1 MSINW
6 KSVKVKQDT
15 GAERDFM
22 PRSVFDLIKDKNT
35 ILGETSGW
43 PLVPEFLDLLELLVD
58 YFFTCKMLEKGSFGH
73 NALEIFLIIFSYCDG
88 FSRWETHLICHFSYL
103 SSHPS
108 VSLSVVC
115 WLPYVRNH
123 TSSDHNFW
131 YSHVNWY
138 FLQFVLSFFFNFVFF
153 SGC

>member
-1 MSINW
+1 
-6 KSVKVKQDT
+6 
-15 GAERDFM
+15 M

-88 FSRWETHLICHFSYL
+88 FSRWEPTSYVTFPICPAIPLLVFLWSVECHMSGTIHQVIIIFGTHM
-103 SSHPS
+103 
-108 VSLSVVC
+108 
-115 WLPYVRNH
+115 
-123 TSSDHNFW
+123 
-131 YSHVNWY
+131 
-138 FLQFVLSFFFNFVFF
+138 
-153 SGC
+153 